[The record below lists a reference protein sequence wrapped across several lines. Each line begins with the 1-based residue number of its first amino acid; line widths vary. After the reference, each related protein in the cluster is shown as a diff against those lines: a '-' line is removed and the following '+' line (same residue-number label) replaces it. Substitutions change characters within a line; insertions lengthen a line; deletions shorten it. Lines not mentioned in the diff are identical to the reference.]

1 MYIVL
6 DQFGTFQGCQIL
18 ISKPKHFAAFS
29 THEAQSQFLEHR
41 IQAEE
46 GEVGK
51 PNSKVWNGNQRMRFC
66 MFYRVYQRFFGK
78 LNQVFCMVSWW
89 ICQMWNGN
97 SFELSLGI
105 TEVYWKSTN
114 LSCVSCVYNY
124 NRLCRDD
131 AWISPAWG
139 FACKVAHLTLRHG
152 PSMMLLSSLDDRL
165 TYICEFW
172 MGLYQLFPPA
182 GRWSISNDLQ

>member
-89 ICQMWNGN
+89 SCQMCNGII
-97 SFELSLGI
+97 FELSLGI

-124 NRLCRDD
+124 NRLCRDVMMSESHQLGD
-131 AWISPAWG
+131 
-139 FACKVAHLTLRHG
+139 LRVKL
-152 PSMMLLSSLDDRL
+152 P
-165 TYICEFW
+165 I
-172 MGLYQLFPPA
+172 
-182 GRWSISNDLQ
+182 